1 MTDDIDQ
8 LLVNLKM
15 RALRDIVEQELERA
29 LKTKPSYPD
38 FLGRL
43 LRKMYDFRRAQS
55 LEYRIRSAGLP
66 ERWTLETFPFDKQTG
81 VHAPTIKELAEL
93 TFLQRRENIVLL
105 GPTGVGKTGLGSAI
119 LLKALENGYRGMFI
133 KAQDLFE
140 DIYASVA
147 DRTSRKLINRLARLD
162 LLVIDEMGYLQLKPE
177 QTNLFFKLM
186 EERYSKRS
194 TIITTNLDYEAW
206 YDFLGRKEMVGALLS
221 RLRHKCHTLR
231 IDGPSLRTPADT
243 A

>member
-1 MTDDIDQ
+1 
-8 LLVNLKM
+8 
-15 RALRDIVEQELERA
+15 
-29 LKTKPSYPD
+29 
-38 FLGRL
+38 
-43 LRKMYDFRRAQS
+43 MYDFRRAQS

>member
-15 RALRDIVEQELERA
+15 RALREIVKEELSRA

-38 FLGRL
+38 FVACL

-55 LEYRIRSAGLP
+55 LEYRIKAASLP
-66 ERWTLETFPFDKQTG
+66 ERWTIDTFPFDKQPG
-81 VHAPTIKELAEL
+81 VHAPTMKELAEL
-93 TFLQRRENIVLL
+93 GFIQRRENIVLV
-105 GPTGVGKTGLGSAI
+105 GPTGVGKTGLGSAL

-140 DIYASVA
+140 DMYASIA
-147 DRTSRKLINRLARLD
+147 DRSSRKLINRLARLD

-177 QTNLFFKLM
+177 QTNIFFKLM

-194 TIITTNLDYEAW
+194 TIITTNLEYEAW

-221 RLRHKCHTLR
+221 RLRHRCHTLR
-231 IDGPSLRTPADT
+231 IDGPTLRTPAET

>member
-15 RALRDIVEQELERA
+15 RALREIVKEELARA

-38 FLGRL
+38 FVASL

-55 LEYRIRSAGLP
+55 LEYRIKAASLP
-66 ERWTLETFPFDKQTG
+66 ERWTIETFPFDKQPG
-81 VHAPTIKELAEL
+81 VHAPTMKELAEL
-93 TFLQRRENIVLL
+93 GFIQRRENIVLV
-105 GPTGVGKTGLGSAI
+105 GPTGVGKTGLGSAL
-119 LLKALENGYRGMFI
+119 LLKALENGHRGMFI

-140 DIYASVA
+140 DMYASIA
-147 DRTSRKLINRLARLD
+147 DRSSRKLINRLARLD

-194 TIITTNLDYEAW
+194 TIITTNLEYEAW

-221 RLRHKCHTLR
+221 RLRHRCHTLR
-231 IDGPSLRTPADT
+231 IDGPTLRTPAET